1 MRLKNGMAA
10 EDATEDVVSAES
22 AAPKAHAGHQENRNR
37 LRLSIEL
44 PVRITV
50 WDGQCAAAF
59 LEATSTDF
67 TENGIAFE
75 SNADITV
82 GEVVLL
88 EFLVA
93 GERRPTDQSLARV
106 IHRNGTSYGAS
117 FLV

>member
-1 MRLKNGMAA
+1 MAA
-10 EDATEDVVSAES
+10 DKATEQVLSSES
-22 AAPKAHAGHQENRNR
+22 AVPQAHADHQENRNR

-44 PVRITV
+44 PLRITV
-50 WDGQCAAAF
+50 LHRRRATTS

-67 TENGIAFE
+67 TENGVAFE
-75 SNADITV
+75 SNADLTV

-93 GERRPTDQSLARV
+93 GERRPSDQSLARV